1 MLLKLEAISYTYP
14 TGVGVK
20 ALQSVDLEVGAGEI
34 ISITGA
40 SGSGKTSLLNILGLL
55 QAPTSGT
62 HTFLGESIERLTPDR
77 AAEVRNANIGFV
89 FQHHLLLP
97 ELTAVEN
104 VALNGNIAG
113 RLTWSKAL
121 DRARQLIGVMGLT
134 QRASHFPR
142 QLSGG
147 EQQRVAIARALINN
161 PAMILADE
169 PTGNLDSA
177 NTEKILKIFRALNEK
192 TSHTLIIATHD
203 RDVAA
208 ACSRQIIMEDGR
220 IIRDDT
226 LPGRGRED
234 GVEDEQPRQSAVAG
248 EG

>member
-169 PTGNLDSA
+169 PTGNLD
-177 NTEKILKIFRALNEK
+177 ALNADE
-192 TSHTLIIATHD
+192 IIELLLRINNFGTTVVLVTHNKEIVNRLNRRVITMD
-203 RDVAA
+203 
-208 ACSRQIIMEDGR
+208 SGR
-220 IIRDDT
+220 VISDKENGKY
-226 LPGRGRED
+226 LL
-234 GVEDEQPRQSAVAG
+234 
-248 EG
+248 